1 MTLTT
6 VQISDPEGYNRLSY
20 KTLAS
25 FLWINAFCG
34 HTKYIGKMDDDAFLD
49 VDNLL
54 QQLASKRTGTFI
66 SCPTVM
72 RNVRPTRQ
80 NRTGSMLGKWYIARE
95 DLPRRVYPDYCP
107 GWLYVTTPKVGLALA
122 EVAAQYAE
130 EVLPMAKMDDV
141 FVTGILR
148 ERLGMGLTQ
157 LAPGSW
163 SRVWDNSLSEC
174 PFMSMIKLVFF
185 NDIVLEKGSPSN
197 PYING
202 YKFVGCV
209 LLENALENLE
219 TSFPSMANS
228 FNYLWRVCS
237 RY

>member
-1 MTLTT
+1 M
-6 VQISDPEGYNRLSY
+6 
-20 KTLAS
+20 
-25 FLWINAFCG
+25 
-34 HTKYIGKMDDDAFLD
+34 
-49 VDNLL
+49 
-54 QQLASKRTGTFI
+54 
-66 SCPTVM
+66 
-72 RNVRPTRQ
+72 
-80 NRTGSMLGKWYIARE
+80 
-95 DLPRRVYPDYCP
+95 
-107 GWLYVTTPKVGLALA
+107 TTPKVGLALA

>member
-1 MTLTT
+1 MINA
-6 VQISDPEGYNRLSY
+6 QISDPEGYGRLSY
-20 KTLAS
+20 KTLAG
-25 FLWINAFCG
+25 FLWTNAFCG
-34 HTKYIGKMDDDAFLD
+34 QATYVGKMDDDAFLD
-49 VDNLL
+49 LDTLL
-54 QQLASKRTGTFI
+54 HQLASKRTDTFI

-80 NRTGSMLGKWYIARE
+80 NRTGSMLGKWYMGRE

-122 EVAAQYAE
+122 EVAAQYAD

-148 ERLGMGLTQ
+148 ERLGMSLTQ
-157 LAPGSW
+157 MAPGLW
-163 SRVWDNSLSEC
+163 SRVWDTSLSEC
-174 PFMSMIKLVFF
+174 PFISMIKLVFF
-185 NDIVLEKGSPSN
+185 NDIVLEKGNPSH

-219 TSFPSMANS
+219 ASFPATAYRFSA
-228 FNYLWRVCS
+228 LWRVCARS
-237 RY
+237 